1 MENKLSLHHN
11 NVFMQM
17 FTFMHDFKYE
27 IMLEFH
33 VWIYLW
39 ILCLNLSMNFTF
51 EFTYEF
57 HVCIYVG
64 SLVLIFVFVYIL
76 IEAVNKFVVLKINW
90 NIDCVLADFIGL
102 LWEWEQK
109 GVCMR
114 ESEWV
119 GVSERWSLV
128 CLIN

>member
-1 MENKLSLHHN
+1 
-11 NVFMQM
+11 
-17 FTFMHDFKYE
+17 
-27 IMLEFH
+27 
-33 VWIYLW
+33 
-39 ILCLNLSMNFTF
+39 MNFTF

-102 LWEWEQK
+102 L
-109 GVCMR
+109 
-114 ESEWV
+114 
-119 GVSERWSLV
+119 
-128 CLIN
+128 